1 MTATTMIAITMM
13 GTMGTS
19 LPDAEATAL
28 PLDALAA
35 EEEALDAEALADEAC
50 ALAADSD
57 DGACALEALKLI
69 YCKPT
74 ILPLK
79 THLAHQISL

>member
-1 MTATTMIAITMM
+1 MTATTMIAITTM

-57 DGACALEALKLI
+57 DGACALEAEGAA
-69 YCKPT
+69 CDAAGA
-74 ILPLK
+74 PLAIESFF
-79 THLAHQISL
+79 TSI